1 MKAFMIIATV
11 NSTDYITKLNAES
24 NSAAE
29 HAVLN
34 LSYSGKHTYG
44 VTACMAFDEKD
55 MKYDTFIY
63 NALASK
69 AVSFDELKALIEKR
83 NAEIREKD
91 AAEQRIEQIEMQMKA
106 LTEELAQ
113 AREVL
118 AS

>member
-1 MKAFMIIATV
+1 MTKARRNAIAK
-11 NSTDYITKLNAES
+11 KL
-24 NSAAE
+24 
-29 HAVLN
+29 
-34 LSYSGKHTYG
+34 
-44 VTACMAFDEKD
+44 EKQ
-55 MKYDTFIY
+55 
-63 NALASK
+63 
-69 AVSFDELKALIEKR
+69 